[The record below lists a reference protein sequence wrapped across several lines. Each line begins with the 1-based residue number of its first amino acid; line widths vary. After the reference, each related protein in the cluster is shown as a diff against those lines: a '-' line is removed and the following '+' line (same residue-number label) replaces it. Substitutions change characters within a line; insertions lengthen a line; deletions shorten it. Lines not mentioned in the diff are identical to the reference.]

1 MRRIAKTRKGFTL
14 VEMVLVIA
22 IIVILAGILIVGV
35 GKYLNAANVATHS
48 VSEHNSEIER
58 VYNDCGDILGYDNE
72 EDDTN

>member
-22 IIVILAGILIVGV
+22 IIVILAGILVVGV

-58 VYNDCGDILGYDNE
+58 VYDDCSGLFGGDDE
-72 EDDTN
+72 EEG